1 MEVAQ
6 GRHPFFSLG
15 GKGLAIQPDR
25 AHFWRL
31 ILRIFAPMPGRICAI
46 FLLLGANGAWAQAG
60 SCITSGLLRVD
71 AASTREGAGGTFNY
85 LAQISNVTN
94 RPVTFRITFR
104 MTSAQVNPQILGRS
118 FTLPRNGSGL
128 FLVASGTRISTA
140 QRIGGGLLLNC

>member
-1 MEVAQ
+1 
-6 GRHPFFSLG
+6 
-15 GKGLAIQPDR
+15 
-25 AHFWRL
+25 
-31 ILRIFAPMPGRICAI
+31 MPGRICAI